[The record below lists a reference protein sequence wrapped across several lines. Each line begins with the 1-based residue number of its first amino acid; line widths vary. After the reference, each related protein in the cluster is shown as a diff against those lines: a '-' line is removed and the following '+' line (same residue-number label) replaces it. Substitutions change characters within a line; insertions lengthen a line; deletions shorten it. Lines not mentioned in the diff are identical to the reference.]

1 VTLRAKLEG
10 ALNARW
16 YSDDRPS
23 PWLRPLARL
32 YGAVADRRG
41 RQHRAQAHDL
51 PIPVVVVGN
60 LTSGGAGKTPVTIA
74 LVEAARRQGWRVG
87 VVSRG
92 YGVSVRA
99 PVLITADTP
108 AQAVG
113 DEPLLIARRT
123 GAPVCVSRDRSR
135 AVRQLAEAHALDL
148 VVADDGLQHYRMPR
162 AAELCVVDGARG
174 LGNGWRVPAGPLRE
188 PEARLAHC
196 DLVAVNGPGAAGEAL
211 AATWDALRF
220 DLSLGAAVR
229 LHDGQSVELSAFKG
243 QPVHA
248 VAGIANPARFFD
260 ALRGHGL
267 EVIEHPLGDHEAVPS
282 SLLALAE
289 QAPLLMTEKDA
300 VKLSAPVGSHGHVV
314 PVTLQW
320 QGNGGERVDALLR
333 RVVQFARPAT

>member
-1 VTLRAKLEG
+1 MTLRAKLEG

-41 RQHRAQAHDL
+41 RQHRANAQNL
-51 PIPVVVVGN
+51 PLPVVVVGN

-74 LVEAARRQGWRVG
+74 LVEAARRQGLRVG

-92 YGVSVRA
+92 YGVSVHA
-99 PVLITADTP
+99 PVLISDETP
-108 AQAVG
+108 AQTVG

-123 GAPVCVSRDRSR
+123 GAPVCVSRDRSS
-135 AVRQLAEAHALDL
+135 AVRHLAEAHTLDL

-162 AAELCVVDGARG
+162 TAEICVVEGGRG
-174 LGNGWRVPAGPLRE
+174 LGNGWRLPAGPLRE

-211 AATWDALRF
+211 GATWNALRF
-220 DLSLGAAVR
+220 DLSLDTAIR
-229 LHDGQSVELSAFKG
+229 LHDDHPVELAAFKG

-267 EVIEHPLGDHEAVPS
+267 EVIEHPLGDHEAVPA
-282 SLLALAE
+282 SLLELAE

-300 VKLSAPVGSHGHVV
+300 VKLSAPLGSYGHVV
-314 PVTLQW
+314 PVTLHW
-320 QGNGGERVDALLR
+320 QGNGAERVDALLG
-333 RVVQFARPAT
+333 RVAQSATAAT